1 MDLIALDWKYKFL
14 KKGALTL
21 KSEFRK
27 DVSKLREPSK
37 ASSLEYLLNSPVH
50 AKTWDGKHAF

>member
-50 AKTWDGKHAF
+50 AKT